1 MQKKMQELEENL
13 SFVNKD
19 RAHIIKILSKI
30 CGRISVMCRVRNFIP
45 HDKDNSDCVPYIN
58 VKESFMTL

>member
-1 MQKKMQELEENL
+1 MQKKMKELEENL
-13 SFVNKD
+13 QFVNKD

-45 HDKDNSDCVPYIN
+45 HDKDNSECVPYI
-58 VKESFMTL
+58 